1 VPPHVKSTASR
12 SAAGKGTVRWAAGVA
27 CLVLAIAVGGLLIR
41 AANRPSAPPAAV
53 ASRAVPGFG
62 EVSFKVAGPAVPASL
77 ANRKRC
83 ALLATTEA
91 QQRRGLMN
99 RRDLAGYDG
108 MIFQFNRAT
117 TVPFFMKDTLIPLS
131 IAWFNPS
138 SRFLNSTTM
147 SPCPK
152 SSQPCPLYSAVAP
165 YSVAIEV
172 RAGLL
177 SQLGIGPG
185 ATIAL
190 GGPC

>member
-1 VPPHVKSTASR
+1 MKSTASR
-12 SAAGKGTVRWAAGVA
+12 PMAGRATVRRAAVAGGAA
-27 CLVLAIAVGGLLIR
+27 CLVLAIALGGVLIR
-41 AANRPSAPPAAV
+41 AADRPSARPGTVP
-53 ASRAVPGFG
+53 SRSVPGFG

-77 ANRKRC
+77 ANRTRC

-99 RRDLAGYDG
+99 RRDLAGYEG
-108 MIFQFNRAT
+108 MIFQFNRPT

-131 IAWFNPS
+131 IAWFDPTAK
-138 SRFLNSTTM
+138 FLNSATM

-152 SSQPCPLYSAVAP
+152 TSLTCPVYSAVAP

-172 RAGLL
+172 RAGVL